1 MTIFISRKEY
11 LNKYDNPLMHGA
23 HKQNPSQKKYG
34 RLFLMA
40 VEKSVG
46 QKEN

>member
-1 MTIFISRKEY
+1 MTIFISRKVY
-11 LNKYDNPLMHGA
+11 LHKYDKSLKHGA
-23 HKQNPSQKKYG
+23 HKQNPSKKKYG
-34 RLFLMA
+34 RLFLIA